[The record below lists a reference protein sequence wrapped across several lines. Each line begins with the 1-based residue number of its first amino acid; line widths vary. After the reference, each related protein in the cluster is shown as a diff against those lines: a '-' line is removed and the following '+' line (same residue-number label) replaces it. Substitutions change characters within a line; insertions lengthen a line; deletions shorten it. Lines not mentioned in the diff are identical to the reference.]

1 MTIFHASI
9 IVNIVLLVVLAY
21 LALDRKNWNK
31 RLEEF
36 KKTMDTMIEQF
47 KETCVLRHNPIDKAI
62 QEIKGDLRRIWEKID
77 KMG

>member
-1 MTIFHASI
+1 MTLLHASI
-9 IVNIVLLVVLAY
+9 IANIVLLVVLAY

-36 KKTMDTMIEQF
+36 KKVMDTTIEQF
-47 KETCVLRHNPIDKAI
+47 KETCILRHNPIDKSI
-62 QEIKGDLRRIWEKID
+62 QEIKENLQRIWEKID

>member
-1 MTIFHASI
+1 MTLLHVSI
-9 IVNIVLLVVLAY
+9 IANIVLAVLLAY

-36 KKTMDTMIEQF
+36 KTATDTMIKQF
-47 KETCVLRHNPIDKAI
+47 KETCILRHNPIDKAI
-62 QEIKGDLRRIWEKID
+62 EEIKGNLQRIWEKID